1 VAIATVPTVTDPRE
15 LALLKAVGLDRVS
28 AEQRELALNIA
39 QRYEL
44 DLLLKHLVMI
54 DGRPYVTR
62 DGLLHI
68 AHRSGQL
75 DGMET
80 SEPVVVDDYWRSTCS
95 VYRKDM
101 SRPFTY
107 TGRYPTKGGNAKFA
121 PEMAVKVGEVMAL
134 RRAFDVAAPTAEE
147 RWDVDVAL
155 PTEAAPKPTLAE
167 RAAEKRAEIETPTES
182 VKEEPPAPVGPYTQA
197 KYDAELPGLTKR
209 QFVEALAEH
218 NVDPKY
224 ATSVRVEMF
233 PDVKAELSDSE
244 RRLLLDALLADV
256 IPEAQSAPLF
266 TEGEWAPAETTTA

>member
-1 VAIATVPTVTDPRE
+1 MSENGSAIATVPTVTDPRE
-15 LALLKAVGLDRVS
+15 LALLKAVGLDRVNS
-28 AEQRELALNIA
+28 EQRELALNIA
-39 QRYEL
+39 KRYEL

-75 DGMET
+75 DGIET

-147 RWDVDVAL
+147 RWDVDVQL
-155 PTEAAPKPTLAE
+155 PVETAPKPSLAE
-167 RAAEKRAEIETPTES
+167 RAAQKRAEVETPPVAES
-182 VKEEPPAPVGPYTQA
+182 A
-197 KYDAELPGLTKR
+197 GLSKR
-209 QFVEALAEH
+209 EFVTLLAEH
-218 NVDPKY
+218 DISPEY
-224 ATSVRVEMF
+224 AMAVRGELYPDTSV
-233 PDVKAELSDSE
+233 ELTDAE
-244 RRLLLDALLADV
+244 RRELFESLLEGR
-256 IPEAQSAPLF
+256 EAMEVRSEPLF
-266 TEGEWAPAETTTA
+266 TEGEWAEAKA

>member
-1 VAIATVPTVTDPRE
+1 VAATATAIATVPSVTDPRE
-15 LALLKAVGLDRVS
+15 LALLKAVGLDRVNP
-28 AEQRELALNIA
+28 EQRELALNIA
-39 QRYEL
+39 QRYNL
-44 DLLLKHLVMI
+44 DLLLKHMVLI

-80 SEPVVVDDYWRSTCS
+80 SEPVIVDDYWRSTCS

-147 RWDVDVAL
+147 RWDLDV
-155 PTEAAPKPTLAE
+155 PPVEHVQKPTLAE
-167 RAAEKRAEIETPTES
+167 VAAQKRAEVETPAEPM
-182 VKEEPPAPVGPYTQA
+182 KEDPPAPAGNLVDT
-197 KYDAELPGLTKR
+197 GLSKR
-209 QFVEALAEH
+209 QFVDALAAARI
-218 NVDPKY
+218 DPEY
-224 ATSVRVEMF
+224 AMSVREIMF
-233 PDVKAELSDSE
+233 PKAQFPEIDDAQ
-244 RRLLLDALLADV
+244 RRELLDEL
-256 IPEAQSAPLF
+256 
-266 TEGEWAPAETTTA
+266 TKPAVESPA

>member
-1 VAIATVPTVTDPRE
+1 MAIATVPTVTDPRE
-15 LALLKAVGLDRVS
+15 LALLKAVGLDRV
-28 AEQRELALNIA
+28 APEQRELALNIA

-134 RRAFDVAAPTAEE
+134 RRAFDVAAPSVEE
-147 RWDVDVAL
+147 RWDMDAL
-155 PTEAAPKPTLAE
+155 PVVPAEPPKSLAE
-167 RAAEKRAEIETPTES
+167 KAAEKAAAIEIS
-182 VKEEPPAPVGPYTQA
+182 VAPEDTATNSVTSPPVTS
-197 KYDAELPGLTKR
+197 LGLTKR
-209 QFVEALAEH
+209 AFVDALARNEI
-218 NVDPKY
+218 NPEY
-224 ATSVRVEMF
+224 AMKVRAEMF
-233 PDVKAELSDSE
+233 PDTSVELSDAD
-244 RRLLLDALLADV
+244 RQTLFLALTDHLAPV
-256 IPEAQSAPLF
+256 EAESAPLF
-266 TEGEWAPAETTTA
+266 ETGEWAPA

>member
-1 VAIATVPTVTDPRE
+1 MAISTVPSITDPRE

-28 AEQRELALNIA
+28 PEQRELALNIA
-39 QRYEL
+39 QRYDL

-75 DGMET
+75 DGIET
-80 SEPVVVDDYWRSTCS
+80 TEPSLVDGFWRSTCA

-107 TGRYPTKGGNAKFA
+107 TGRYPEKGQNARFA

-147 RWDVDVAL
+147 RWDIDV
-155 PTEAAPKPTLAE
+155 PVVEPAPKPTLAAV
-167 RAAEKRAEIETPTES
+167 AAERRQIIDSGQAGGNASEGYRAGSEKGSSGEPEYVDTVTTPAFTE
-182 VKEEPPAPVGPYTQA
+182 
-197 KYDAELPGLTKR
+197 AE
-209 QFVEALAEH
+209 
-218 NVDPKY
+218 
-224 ATSVRVEMF
+224 
-233 PDVKAELSDSE
+233 
-244 RRLLLDALLADV
+244 
-256 IPEAQSAPLF
+256 APLAPRCGWRLGLKGGEIVDC
-266 TEGEWAPAETTTA
+266 TLPEMHESAHSWQQQAVETGGRVIRPEGDR

>member
-1 VAIATVPTVTDPRE
+1 MAIATVPSVTDPRE
-15 LALLKAVGLDRVS
+15 LALLRAVGLDRV
-28 AEQRELALNIA
+28 APEQRELALNIA

-54 DGRPYVTR
+54 EGRPYVTR

-80 SEPVVVDDYWRSTCS
+80 SEPVVVDEYWRSTCS

-147 RWDVDVAL
+147 RWDVDV
-155 PTEAAPKPTLAE
+155 PVVTPEPPKSLAE
-167 RAAEKRAEIETPTES
+167 RAAEKRAEIETEP
-182 VKEEPPAPVGPYTQA
+182 VKEESPA
-197 KYDAELPGLTKR
+197 GLTKR
-209 QFVEALAEH
+209 EFVAALSEH
-218 NVDPKY
+218 NIPPEY
-224 ATSVRVEMF
+224 AALVRGEMY
-233 PDVKAELSDSE
+233 PDTTVELSDAE
-244 RRLLLDALLADV
+244 RRTLLDVVLLEGQTAMDATS
-256 IPEAQSAPLF
+256 EPLF
-266 TEGEWAPAETTTA
+266 TEGAWAG

>member
-1 VAIATVPTVTDPRE
+1 MSDNGSAIATVPTVTDPRE
-15 LALLKAVGLDRVS
+15 LALLKAVGLDRVNP
-28 AEQRELALNIA
+28 EQRELALNIA
-39 QRYEL
+39 KRYEL

-147 RWDVDVAL
+147 RWDVDVQL
-155 PTEAAPKPTLAE
+155 PVEPTPKPTLAE
-167 RAAEKRAEIETPTES
+167 RAAQKRAEVEQPAEPAKEEQPAPAGMTKREFVDALAANRIDPDYAAS
-182 VKEEPPAPVGPYTQA
+182 VKEVMWPGHTGDLTETQR
-197 KYDAELPGLTKR
+197 AELLAELTK
-209 QFVEALAEH
+209 EASSE
-218 NVDPKY
+218 P
-224 ATSVRVEMF
+224 MF
-233 PDVKAELSDSE
+233 A
-244 RRLLLDALLADV
+244 
-256 IPEAQSAPLF
+256 
-266 TEGEWAPAETTTA
+266 G